1 MRMRALSLSLGILL
15 VPTLVHAD
23 DHRMRAYGALSHSYR
38 SILAGFYT
46 SVDVTVPT
54 LFKTR
59 RVSVLGE
66 FNIATGEHEVE
77 GDDIDETNT
86 TYLGGLSWV
95 PRPAMDDNSVF
106 SVHVL
111 AGVVHSNRDTAN
123 DDDDD
128 DTHFGLAFGGAW
140 DFTPS
145 RPAHANGF
153 GARAQVD
160 WVYGGDAASFL
171 RASVGGTY
179 TWYPRST
186 P

>member
-1 MRMRALSLSLGILL
+1 MRMRRLWLALGFLL

-23 DHRMRAYGALSHSYR
+23 DHRMRAFGAMTQAYA

-46 SVDVTVPT
+46 SVDVTVPS
-54 LFKTR
+54 LFKTK

-66 FNIATGEHEVE
+66 FGLTTGEHEDDGVE
-77 GDDIDETNT
+77 IDQTNT

-95 PRPAMDDNSVF
+95 PNPGMDNNSVF

-111 AGVVHSNRDTAN
+111 AGVVHSARDG
-123 DDDDD
+123 DDDPS
-128 DTHFGLAFGGAW
+128 HFGLALGGAW
-140 DFTPS
+140 DFIPGREPHRS
-145 RPAHANGF
+145 GF

-171 RASVGGTY
+171 RASVGATY
-179 TWYPRST
+179 VWYPRSN